1 MKRQCLIYYFFVNK
15 NIVKKY
21 WRSLRIVT
29 TTARTFWND
38 LNIEKKV
45 FLFLSYLK
53 MVDYLVIMHIYNPI
67 WHKMVHFF
75 KFQVKK
81 LECLQI
87 IVTFF
92 YFNTV
97 QRISFI
103 GLTSKFIFVL
113 QNSTFFNSLT
123 LVGKTATCQ

>member
-1 MKRQCLIYYFFVNK
+1 
-15 NIVKKY
+15 
-21 WRSLRIVT
+21 
-29 TTARTFWND
+29 
-38 LNIEKKV
+38 
-45 FLFLSYLK
+45 

-81 LECLQI
+81 PECLQV

-103 GLTSKFIFVL
+103 GLPSKKIFVL